1 MARIPDEQV
10 ARLKTEVSIVRLVE
24 AAGIE
29 LKKHGGS
36 DRVGRCPFHDDR
48 TPSLVV
54 SPEEDKGSPISPA
67 LSIGKVRLWRF
78 FSPVPVPS
86 DRFATAARPAF
97 LYIRMRV
104 RDALQSPIE
113 IKAESVVLDNAVV
126 QPLASVMPQKQ
137 LGTGSPSIGVQ
148 FRIYG

>member
-48 TPSLVV
+48 TPSLVGV
-54 SPEEDKGSPISPA
+54 IVKSG
-67 LSIGKVRLWRF
+67 VWR
-78 FSPVPVPS
+78 SSGVPV
-86 DRFATAARPAF
+86 
-97 LYIRMRV
+97 
-104 RDALQSPIE
+104 
-113 IKAESVVLDNAVV
+113 
-126 QPLASVMPQKQ
+126 
-137 LGTGSPSIGVQ
+137 
-148 FRIYG
+148 

>member
-78 FSPVPVPS
+78 FSS
-86 DRFATAARPAF
+86 RFHPTGLQQPR
-97 LYIRMRV
+97 
-104 RDALQSPIE
+104 ALPFFIFGC
-113 IKAESVVLDNAVV
+113 A
-126 QPLASVMPQKQ
+126 
-137 LGTGSPSIGVQ
+137 
-148 FRIYG
+148 